1 MRSIPLFPGTMVCC
15 HQAHSRPAS
24 EDTSHPSVPP
34 KPRPVAH
41 PPASFPPSCLPPLPP
56 IPPPAD
62 GEMLS
67 CLSASKLTRWR
78 PRGRRHA
85 TTGAQPSRRQ
95 SFTPGAHTTLEATQ
109 GQLDVFWSQFPYTCH
124 WTKRGSGRRVCE
136 HCSLTRVD
144 RLCFQVDMHTT
155 GVTRN

>member
-1 MRSIPLFPGTMVCC
+1 MRPIPLFPGTMVCC

-67 CLSASKLTRWR
+67 CHSASKLTRWR

-109 GQLDVFWSQFPYTCH
+109 GQIDGFFSQLPY
-124 WTKRGSGRRVCE
+124 GRHQDRVASVGDGLKMCPWVT
-136 HCSLTRVD
+136 SRVVLGPL
-144 RLCFQVDMHTT
+144 RL
-155 GVTRN
+155 RES